1 MTLAA
6 ITSSKAD
13 QEILD
18 LAIVPSLGVPVFVEA
33 DMATTARDNDL
44 HVR

>member
-6 ITSSKAD
+6 ITSFRTD

-18 LAIVPSLGVPVFVEA
+18 PAIVPSLGVPVLVEA

-44 HVR
+44 HVW